1 MNITVQGFNLTSN
14 YGLKSTQ
21 DRLDR
26 QNKRDT
32 KVAFFEGQKEKLK
45 SMKADSLADI
55 ARKLDMLQ
63 GYNEQI
69 DAAKKEYNNS
79 QVFHAMDEARE
90 KAEKI
95 KEQAE
100 KYAPKTAEER
110 IEDMIEEATGT
121 DENEGMMSEMLE
133 ELSDAAEEMQEAL
146 EENMEKTTETLEEN
160 LSEMVAEAELV
171 PDGEGVKVLDA
182 GMMIEDDG
190 NLPHYKSIDILI

>member
-1 MNITVQGFNLTSN
+1 MNIKVQGFNLTSN
-14 YGLKSTQ
+14 YGLKNTQ

-32 KVAFFEGQKEKLK
+32 KVTFFEGQKEKLK
-45 SMKADSLADI
+45 EMKADSLEDI

-63 GYNEQI
+63 SYNDQI
-69 DAAKKEYNNS
+69 DAAKKEYNHS
-79 QVFHAMDEARE
+79 QMFRAMDEARE

-121 DENEGMMSEMLE
+121 DENEGMMSEMLD
-133 ELSDAAEEMQEAL
+133 ELSEAAEEMQEAI
-146 EENMEKTTETLEEN
+146 EENMQKTTETLEEN
-160 LSEMVAEAELV
+160 LSEMVTEAELV

-190 NLPHYKSIDILI
+190 NLPHYKRIDILI

>member
-1 MNITVQGFNLTSN
+1 MNIKIQGFNLVSN

-21 DRLDR
+21 DRLER
-26 QNKRDT
+26 QFKRDS
-32 KVAFFEGQKEKLK
+32 KVAFFEEQKENLK
-45 SMKADSLADI
+45 SMKADSLEDI

-63 GYNEQI
+63 SYNEQI

-79 QVFHAMDEARE
+79 QVFHVMDEARE

-133 ELSDAAEEMQEAL
+133 EISDAAEEMQEAL
-146 EENMEKTTETLEEN
+146 EENLEKTAEVLEEN
-160 LSEMVAEAELV
+160 LSDMVAETELV
-171 PDGEGVKVLDA
+171 SEGATVTALEN
-182 GMMIEDDG
+182 GMKIEDEGD
-190 NLPHYKSIDILI
+190 LLYYKRIDILI